1 MQTVREFMTEDL
13 VTIES
18 DSPIED
24 AARLMRQYDV
34 GVLPVMDGDSFRG
47 VVTDRDIVIKA
58 LAEGRFD
65 ERIGAIVSEGVVTVS
80 PDDDVE
86 RAAQLMAESD
96 VRRLPVCD
104 GGVLIG
110 MVSVGD
116 LAARADPEAAGVVME
131 QTGPEY

>member
-1 MQTVREFMTEDL
+1 MHTVREFMTEDV

-24 AARLMRQYDV
+24 AARLMRQYDI
-34 GVLPVMDGDSFRG
+34 GLLPVMDGDSFRG
-47 VVTDRDIVIKA
+47 VVTDRDIVVKA
-58 LAEGRFD
+58 IAEGRFD
-65 ERIGAIVSEGVVTVS
+65 ERIGAIVSESIVMVS

-86 RAAQLMAESD
+86 RAAELMAESD
-96 VRRLPVCD
+96 VRRLPVCED
-104 GGVLIG
+104 GLLVG

-116 LAARADPEAAGVVME
+116 LATRADSDIAGVVME